1 MQETCRHPNDTL
13 MMDVLGELNDTRL
26 RGPWEEHLK
35 ECVACRRE
43 RDRMLRLISDVRQT
57 GTPPELTPAQ
67 TQAMADGVGW
77 RLRNERLG
85 RLEKSGRRLRLVPAL
100 AAACTLLV
108 VVFFGYRL
116 TDRLY
121 DREGGGDISA
131 ELNAEDLEVINHLDL
146 LKNMDTIEKLIHVVD
161 LPSNG
166 LTPDEAPPETQGM
179 YQYDGGGMASA

>member
-13 MMDVLGELNDTRL
+13 MMDVMGELNDTRL

-35 ECVACRRE
+35 GCVACRRE
-43 RDRMLRLISDVRQT
+43 RDSMLRLIGDVRQT

-67 TQAMADGVGW
+67 VQAMADAVGW

-85 RLEKSGRRLRLVPAL
+85 RPEKSGRRLRLLPAL
-100 AAACTLLV
+100 AAVCAVFV
-108 VVFFGYRL
+108 VVVFGYRL
-116 TDRLY
+116 ADRLF

-131 ELNAEDLEVINHLDL
+131 ELNVQDLEVINYLDL
-146 LKNMDTIEKLIHVVD
+146 LKNIDTIEKLIHVVD

-166 LTPDEAPPETQGM
+166 LTPDEAAPETQGM
-179 YQYDGGGMASA
+179 NQYGGGMASA